1 MYSPGTT
8 TRPIYRDVRSCVT
21 FLSVCGCFVEVEVE
35 VVGELGDIDD
45 DCCGL
50 GGEGGGGSRYSK
62 AWERIMLR
70 SCG

>member
-1 MYSPGTT
+1 M
-8 TRPIYRDVRSCVT
+8 RSCVT

-70 SCG
+70 S